1 MVFNSLH
8 FVAFFLVVYGLYRLV
23 PHRAQNWLLLLASYY
38 FYAAW
43 DWRFLGL
50 LVASTVV
57 DFCCGLFIAGRE
69 ARGPRKAALLVSI
82 AFNLSMLG
90 FFKYFNFFADN
101 LHALFGLVG
110 WRVDFITLR
119 VLLPIGIS
127 FYTFITMSYVIDVY
141 RRHIEPT
148 RNFVDFAVF
157 IAYFPHLVAGPIL
170 RASLLLPQIAR
181 PRTITRA
188 QIVEGLWLTGWG
200 LFKKMF
206 VADNLA
212 RMADTIFASGRHPTG
227 FETLLGVYAF
237 AFQIYGDFSGYS
249 DIARG
254 ISKLMGIELSVNFR
268 FPYFVRTPQEFWQ
281 HWHISLSTWLRD
293 YVFLP
298 LSYSFSRT
306 LDGVRW
312 LGLRDDF
319 WIYAAGTMMTML
331 LAGLWHGAAWTFVL
345 WGVYQGAL
353 LVTFALVAGGR
364 RRRKRARGLRAS
376 LLARGLGIVG
386 MFHLTCYGWLIFRA
400 KSIAQAGELTQNLVA
415 SFNPSSAA
423 FATWGLPL
431 LFYATPLL
439 VVHAFEAAHDD
450 LAVVFRWPLL
460 VRYSVYAGMIY
471 LLVLFGDF
479 AGAQFIYFQF

>member
-8 FVAFFLVVYGLYRLV
+8 FVGFFLVVYGMYRLL
-23 PHRAQNWLLLLASYY
+23 PHRPQNWLLLAASYY

-50 LVASTVV
+50 LVASTVI
-57 DFCCGLFIAGRE
+57 DFCCGLFIAGRQD
-69 ARGPRKAALLVSI
+69 RRQRKIALLVSI

-110 WRVDFITLR
+110 WRVDLITLR

-148 RNFVDFAVF
+148 RNLLDFAVF
-157 IAYFPHLVAGPIL
+157 VAYFPHLVAGPIL
-170 RASLLLPQIAR
+170 RASVLLPQIATR
-181 PRTITRA
+181 RTITRD
-188 QIVEGLWLTGWG
+188 QMVEGTWLAGWG

-212 RMADTIFASGRHPTG
+212 RVVDAVFVAGGHPTG
-227 FETLLGVYAF
+227 LEVLLGVYAF

-254 ISKLMGIELSVNFR
+254 ISKMMGIELNINFR
-268 FPYFVRTPQEFWQ
+268 FPYFVRTPQQFWQ

-319 WIYAAGTMMTML
+319 WIYAAGTMITML
-331 LAGLWHGAAWTFVL
+331 LGGLWHGAAWNFVL
-345 WGVYQGAL
+345 WGVYQGVL
-353 LVTFALVAGGR
+353 LVAFVLVAGGR
-364 RRRKRARGLRAS
+364 PSRKRHGRKLPGWAT
-376 LLARGLGIVG
+376 LLGAFG

-400 KSIAQAGELTQNLVA
+400 KSIAQVGDLTAALVTR
-415 SFNPSSAA
+415 FDPSVAALSAC
-423 FATWGLPL
+423 GVPL
-431 LFYATPLL
+431 LLYAGPLL
-439 VVHAFEAAHDD
+439 AVHAFEAAHDD

-460 VRYSVYAGMIY
+460 VRYSVYAAMIY
-471 LLVLFGDF
+471 LIVLFGDF